1 MFSNPGLQDLTSFAA
16 LATNNQTNKDMQ
28 HILPPKNLSA
38 SFSTTDSITEHLL
51 SDDCRVRTF
60 CARVCESYLS
70 FFKPFSSSALLPS
83 CRSDPSFQVLQVIFY
98 LREAE
103 PGQKVEM
110 ETKFKAKTF
119 RPTGHN
125 ATELRRQQHQRL
137 SSCIY
142 KGKLKNRSTDKS
154 NNSNNINNK

>member
-28 HILPPKNLSA
+28 HILPPNNLSA

-60 CARVCESYLS
+60 CVRVCESYLS

-83 CRSDPSFQVLQVIFY
+83 CRSDPSFQVFQVIFY
-98 LREAE
+98 LRKAE
-103 PGQKVEM
+103 PGQRLLEM
-110 ETKFKAKTF
+110 ETKFKANLRMDLLMTEGSSPDCWSRRSSTKPEQVPLAMF
-119 RPTGHN
+119 RF
-125 ATELRRQQHQRL
+125 
-137 SSCIY
+137 
-142 KGKLKNRSTDKS
+142 
-154 NNSNNINNK
+154 